1 MIIFDHVE
9 FLAYEGKSGVVG
21 MMFIVFGEIIL
32 GYLVYRKAKANGTLP
47 EPRPKAQEREPHVSK
62 PLPPNATRL
71 QKIAHW
77 LGLEETED

>member
-1 MIIFDHVE
+1 MLLLV
-9 FLAYEGKSGVVG
+9 L
-21 MMFIVFGEIIL
+21 GELLL

-47 EPRPKAQEREPHVSK
+47 EPKPKAEERVTYIPK

>member
-1 MIIFDHVE
+1 MLLLV
-9 FLAYEGKSGVVG
+9 L
-21 MMFIVFGEIIL
+21 GEVLL

-47 EPRPKAQEREPHVSK
+47 EKEPKAELKDTYVPK
-62 PLPPNATRL
+62 PLPPNATRI

>member
-1 MIIFDHVE
+1 V
-9 FLAYEGKSGVVG
+9 LLLLVL
-21 MMFIVFGEIIL
+21 GEVLL

-47 EPRPKAQEREPHVSK
+47 EPKPKAQEREAYVPK

>member
-1 MIIFDHVE
+1 
-9 FLAYEGKSGVVG
+9 L
-21 MMFIVFGEIIL
+21 GELLL
-32 GYLVYRKAKANGTLP
+32 GYLVYRRAKANGALP
-47 EPRPKAQEREPHVSK
+47 EKEPKAELKEAYVPK

>member
-1 MIIFDHVE
+1 MLLLLV
-9 FLAYEGKSGVVG
+9 L
-21 MMFIVFGEIIL
+21 GEVLL

-47 EPRPKAQEREPHVSK
+47 EPKQKAQEREDYVPK

>member
-1 MIIFDHVE
+1 MLLLV
-9 FLAYEGKSGVVG
+9 L
-21 MMFIVFGEIIL
+21 GEVLL

-47 EPRPKAQEREPHVSK
+47 EPKPKAQERELYVAK

-77 LGLEETED
+77 LGLEDTED